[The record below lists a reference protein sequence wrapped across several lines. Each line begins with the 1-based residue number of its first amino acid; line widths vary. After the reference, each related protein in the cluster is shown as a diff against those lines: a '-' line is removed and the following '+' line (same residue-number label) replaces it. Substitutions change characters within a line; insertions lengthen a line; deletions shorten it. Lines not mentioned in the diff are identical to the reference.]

1 MYHDTAKCHNTI
13 HLEGVNEQNIHA
25 VINNSSVQYEQPM
38 AVQVIVFFQG
48 TTNCIIFCIKMVAL
62 LIGDVRFTLSA

>member
-38 AVQVIVFFQG
+38 AVQVTVFFPRYHKLY
-48 TTNCIIFCIKMVAL
+48 NL
-62 LIGDVRFTLSA
+62 LHQNGCSAHR